1 MGERTKPPIS
11 LSFASIRLN
20 DLSDDY
26 GFGDDGDTTVVDDDV
41 VEEAQEASTGS
52 CLQKHRYREESN
64 QGLVCGKQTTTE
76 PTLLRMLVIQH

>member
-1 MGERTKPPIS
+1 MGERAKPPIS

-52 CLQKHRYREESN
+52 FAKL
-64 QGLVCGKQTTTE
+64 LVHSYV
-76 PTLLRMLVIQH
+76 LVPLT